1 MPSVGN
7 FSATWRLSSRGC
19 AERSS
24 YGRAQS
30 RSEAAFNM
38 DGAIAGLLLAVAFSE
53 PGSDSFGIG
62 VCAVVMAPPARRAAA
77 GIRGRLFNPASRR
90 GTCGL
95 SWPGRADVTGTGDG
109 GHGRESWFAAVRP
122 SGSNGAGTYAKRGR
136 RVGVAGVVVLRRVR
150 GQCPARFR

>member
-7 FSATWRLSSRGC
+7 FSATWRLSWRGC

-30 RSEAAFNM
+30 RSGAAFNV

-53 PGSDSFGIG
+53 PGSDSFSIG
-62 VCAVVMAPPARRAAA
+62 VCAVVMAPPARRAA
-77 GIRGRLFNPASRR
+77 GIRGRRFDPASRR

-95 SWPGRADVTGTGDG
+95 SWPGRADVTGTVDG
-109 GHGRESWFAAVRP
+109 GHGAGILVRRDAA
-122 SGSNGAGTYAKRGR
+122 
-136 RVGVAGVVVLRRVR
+136 
-150 GQCPARFR
+150 FR